1 MARTIIIDCDP
12 GIDDAVALSMALA
25 AKELDVVGITTV
37 GGNVGVD
44 MTTRNALR
52 LTALAGKK
60 IPIARGANQ
69 ALVVPPHRAESI
81 HGSDGLG
88 GVHLAEGTYDE
99 EPQRAY
105 EFIRDTAKRLN
116 GTLELVAI
124 GPLTN
129 LAITLRSYPEIIPL
143 IRGIHIMGG
152 SAGLGNASPAAEFNI
167 LADPHAAQMVFHAGI
182 PITMCGLDVTN
193 RATLSA
199 MELEALKKIG
209 GRVISPIGAMLDHYL
224 SMYRSL
230 GHQELALHD
239 PLVIARLIDPH
250 LVRLELCN
258 VEVETQGQYTMGKTV
273 VDLHHISGRP
283 ANAEVGV
290 DLDRE
295 GVIKLMIA
303 LLRSYDH

>member
-1 MARTIIIDCDP
+1 MQRTIIIDCDP

-25 AKELDVVGITTV
+25 AKELEVVGITTV

-52 LTALAGKK
+52 LTALAGIR
-60 IPIARGANQ
+60 IPVARGANQ

-88 GVHLAEGTYDE
+88 GVNIGEGTYGE

-143 IRGIHIMGG
+143 IRGIHIMGRG
-152 SAGLGNASPAAEFNI
+152 PWGWE
-167 LADPHAAQMVFHAGI
+167 
-182 PITMCGLDVTN
+182 T
-193 RATLSA
+193 
-199 MELEALKKIG
+199 
-209 GRVISPIGAMLDHYL
+209 RVQR
-224 SMYRSL
+224 RSS
-230 GHQELALHD
+230 
-239 PLVIARLIDPH
+239 IF
-250 LVRLELCN
+250 
-258 VEVETQGQYTMGKTV
+258 
-273 VDLHHISGRP
+273 
-283 ANAEVGV
+283 
-290 DLDRE
+290 
-295 GVIKLMIA
+295 
-303 LLRSYDH
+303 